1 MARQGPTNYHGSYH
15 LLRINQGRNFR
26 PRGHTQFVW
35 VRDLVGPVGMR
46 WRGAGSAFAASAW
59 QLARPLDAWWGA
71 RPADPWGVRTDL
83 PPDDCAAQWD
93 ARRGGCDPCFN
104 GPRDD
109 GPDLPDLRPI
119 LGVRAPAAPDDG
131 PVSAALAL
139 AAGAADP
146 GPAAADTSP
155 RGARTLAGYS

>member
-1 MARQGPTNYHGSYH
+1 LEKAVARQGPTNYHGSYH

-59 QLARPLDAWWGA
+59 QLARPLGAWWGA

-104 GPRDD
+104 CGQRGGWPWQQTQR
-109 GPDLPDLRPI
+109 PDPARAARRWLAMAVAPLGMLTVGRATTVPI
-119 LGVRAPAAPDDG
+119 CRI
-131 PVSAALAL
+131 
-139 AAGAADP
+139 
-146 GPAAADTSP
+146 
-155 RGARTLAGYS
+155 